1 MIKIS
6 TIGYPRIGPKR
17 ELKKVLELFWKGKIS
32 ENELEKTAKELRKQ
46 NWQVQKANGVD
57 LISSNDFSFYDQ
69 VLDTICLLGAIPK
82 RYKWDKDK
90 VSLKT
95 YFAMA
100 RGSQDKELDVPA
112 LEMTK
117 WFDTNYHYLVPEFS
131 ADQTFSL
138 SSNKPF
144 DEFNEAKSLGYITKP
159 IILGPLSF
167 LLLGKSDTQS
177 FKTLNLLDKILP
189 IYKEVIGKLSDL
201 GAEWIQI
208 DEPILVKDL
217 DEEVISRIKPTLN
230 ELKKASKNSKILI
243 TTYFESLDKK
253 IHEKL
258 STSDIDAIHLDLVRG
273 TENKNYIQNA
283 NKVLSLG
290 IIDGRNIWKSDLN
303 NKIKFLQQSTKS
315 ENEII
320 ISTSCSLLYCPYDL
334 DLEKKIPKEIK
345 RWLSFSKQKLN
356 ELNLIKTF
364 INEGDKNIN
373 KELEQ
378 NKIDILDR
386 QNSKLIHDSSVKKRL
401 KTIDS
406 SITKRKSS
414 YSQRSKIQQDIFK
427 LPKFPTTTIGSF
439 PQTQDVRQA
448 RAKFKRGELD
458 NESYKK
464 FLKDKTI
471 DVIKKQEEIDIDVVV
486 HGEFERNDMVE
497 YFGEYLKGFTFS
509 SSGWVQS
516 YGSRCVKPP
525 IIYGDI
531 SRSKAMT
538 VYWSKFA
545 QEQTKKIVKGMLT
558 GPITILQWSFVRDD
572 QPRKSTTRE
581 IAFAIRDEVK
591 DLEQNGIKIIQIDE
605 PALREGLPLKKEKWK
620 NYLDWSVECF
630 RIASSVVK
638 DETQIHTHMCYGEFD
653 DIIDSIA
660 ALEADVISIETSRS
674 RMELLKTFEKF
685 KYPNEIGPG
694 VFDIHSPRVPSTQE
708 MTNLLTK
715 AIKNINKDKIWVN
728 PDCGLKTRGWPETI
742 NALRNMV
749 LAAKNLRK
757 SLS

>member
-1 MIKIS
+1 MAN
-6 TIGYPRIGPKR
+6 T
-17 ELKKVLELFWKGKIS
+17 
-32 ENELEKTAKELRKQ
+32 KT
-46 NWQVQKANGVD
+46 NGVD

-82 RYKWDKDK
+82 RYKWNEEK

-100 RGSQDKELDVPA
+100 RGSQNKELDVPA

-131 ADQTFSL
+131 ADQTFRL

-159 IILGPLSF
+159 IILGPLTF
-167 LLLGKSDTQS
+167 LLLGKSDTQG

-273 TENKNYIQNA
+273 TENKNYIQNE
-283 NKVLSLG
+283 NKILSLG

-303 NKIKFLQQSTKS
+303 SKIKFLQQSAKS

-334 DLEKKIPKEIK
+334 DLEKKVPEEIK

-364 INEGDKNIN
+364 INEGDKNIK

-378 NKIDILDR
+378 NKLDILDR

-414 YSQRSKIQQDIFK
+414 YPQRSKIQQDIFK

-458 NESYKK
+458 SESYKN

-497 YFGEYLKGFTFS
+497 YFGEHLKGFTFS

-572 QPRKSTTRE
+572 QPRKNTTQE

-605 PALREGLPLKKEKWK
+605 PALREGLPLKKGKWK

-653 DIIDSIA
+653 DIMESIA

-742 NALRNMV
+742 SALQNMV

>member
-82 RYKWDKDK
+82 RYKWSKDK

-144 DEFNEAKSLGYITKP
+144 NEFNEAKSLGYITKP

-334 DLEKKIPKEIK
+334 DLEKKVPQEIK

-364 INEGDKNIN
+364 INEGDKNIK

-378 NKIDILDR
+378 NKLDILDR

-448 RAKFKRGELD
+448 RAKFKKGELD
-458 NESYKK
+458 SESYKN

-497 YFGEYLKGFTFS
+497 YFGEHLKGFTFS

-572 QPRKSTTRE
+572 QPRKNTTQE

-605 PALREGLPLKKEKWK
+605 PALREGLPLKKGKWK

-653 DIIDSIA
+653 DIMESIA

-708 MTNLLTK
+708 MSNLLTK

-742 NALRNMV
+742 NALQNMV

>member
-69 VLDTICLLGAIPK
+69 VLDTICLLGAIPN

-334 DLEKKIPKEIK
+334 DLEKKVPQEIK

-364 INEGDKNIN
+364 INEGDKNTN

-378 NKIDILDR
+378 NKLDILDR